1 MLSISVKEFLFWKN
15 KQLSKG
21 GDQQSF
27 DVLLDCIGGIS
38 TSDLNMKILN
48 PKENLHLKKNLE
60 FLESLWEEQLLKACP
75 IQYLCGITFWRDLKL
90 KVTNKVLIPRPETEL
105 IVDIV
110 FNIFKK
116 KSEKLFFAELGT
128 GSGAISIALALAY
141 PFSFGV
147 ATDIDQDALEIATK
161 NYKIFSNQSNLKFF
175 CGNWWSP
182 LESFKGK
189 IDLAISN
196 PPYIPR
202 DTYEKLPKEVKNF
215 EPKIALLGGDDGLKH
230 IREIILKAPLF
241 LKEKG
246 WLILE
251 NHFDQSEKVKKLL
264 IKIIIL
270 NLSINYFFTLLIHSF
285 LLVNL
290 IIYLL

>member
-1 MLSISVKEFLFWKN
+1 MLSISVEEFLHWKK

-27 DVLLDCIGGIS
+27 AVLLDCLGGIS
-38 TSDLNMKILN
+38 ISDLNLIIIN
-48 PKENLHLKKNLE
+48 SGRNLHLKKNLD
-60 FLESLWEEQLLKACP
+60 FLESIWNEHLIKSCP

-105 IVDIV
+105 IIDIV
-110 FNIFKK
+110 FNIFRK

-141 PFSFGV
+141 PFSDGV
-147 ATDIDQDALEIATK
+147 ATDIDRDALEIATK
-161 NYKIFSNQSNLKFF
+161 NYINSSKNANLKFY

-182 LESFKGK
+182 LERFKGK
-189 IDLAISN
+189 LDLAISN
-196 PPYIPR
+196 PPYIPQE
-202 DTYEKLPKEVKNF
+202 TYEKLPKEVKNF
-215 EPKIALLGGDDGLKH
+215 EPKVALLGGEDGLKH
-230 IREIILKAPLF
+230 IKEIIQKAPLF

-251 NHFDQSEKVKKLL
+251 NHFDQGEKVKQLL
-264 IKIIIL
+264 IKNKFTSIEIVKD
-270 NLSINYFFTLLIHSF
+270 LSGIGRFTIGR
-285 LLVNL
+285 
-290 IIYLL
+290 YK

>member
-1 MLSISVKEFLFWKN
+1 MLCISVKEFLLWKK

-27 DVLLDCIGGIS
+27 EVLLDCIGDIS
-38 TSDLNMKILN
+38 TRELNLKILN
-48 PKENLHLKKNLE
+48 PNGNLHLKKSLE
-60 FLESLWEEQLLKACP
+60 FLESVWEDHLIRSCP
-75 IQYLCGITFWRDLKL
+75 IQYLCGITYWRDLKL

-110 FNIFKK
+110 FNVFRR

-141 PFSFGV
+141 PFSEGV
-147 ATDIDQDALEIATK
+147 ATDIDQDALEIANK
-161 NYKIFSNQSNLKFF
+161 NFINSSKQSNLKFY

-189 IDLAISN
+189 LDLAISN
-196 PPYIPR
+196 PPYIPK

-215 EPKIALLGGDDGLKH
+215 EPKVALLGGEDGLKH
-230 IREIILKAPLF
+230 IREIIQKAPIF

-251 NHFDQSEKVKKLL
+251 NHFDQGEKVKQLL
-264 IKIIIL
+264 IKNKFTSIEIVKD
-270 NLSINYFFTLLIHSF
+270 LSGIGRFTIGR
-285 LLVNL
+285 
-290 IIYLL
+290 YK

>member
-1 MLSISVKEFLFWKN
+1 MLCISVEELLFWKK

-27 DVLLDCIGGIS
+27 EVLLECIGGIS
-38 TSDLNMKILN
+38 TSDLNLKILN
-48 PKENLHLKKNLE
+48 PKGNLYLKKNLD
-60 FLESLWEEQLLKACP
+60 FLESVWNDHLLKSCP

-110 FNIFKK
+110 FNKFRN

-141 PFSFGV
+141 PFSDGV

-161 NYKIFSNQSNLKFF
+161 NYVNSSKKSNLRFY

-189 IDLAISN
+189 LDLAISN
-196 PPYIPR
+196 PPYIPK
-202 DTYEKLPKEVKNF
+202 DIYKKLPKEVKNF
-215 EPKIALLGGDDGLKH
+215 EPKVALLGGEDGLKH
-230 IREIILKAPLF
+230 IKEIIQKAPLF

-251 NHFDQSEKVKKLL
+251 NHFDQGEKVKQLL
-264 IKIIIL
+264 IKNKFTSIEIVKD
-270 NLSINYFFTLLIHSF
+270 LSGIGRFTIGR
-285 LLVNL
+285 
-290 IIYLL
+290 YK

>member
-1 MLSISVKEFLFWKN
+1 MLSISVEEFLIWKN

-27 DVLLDCIGGIS
+27 AFLLDCIAGIS
-38 TSDLNMKILN
+38 TSDLNLIILN
-48 PKENLHLKKNLE
+48 PKGNLLLKKNLE
-60 FLESLWEEQLLKACP
+60 FLESVWDDHLLNSCP
-75 IQYLCGITFWRDLKL
+75 VQYLCEITFWRDLKL

-110 FNIFKK
+110 FNIFRK
-116 KSEKLFFAELGT
+116 KSEKLVFAELGT
-128 GSGAISIALALAY
+128 GSGAISIALSLAY
-141 PFSFGV
+141 PLSEGV

-161 NYKIFSNQSNLKFF
+161 NFINSSKRSNLKFYY
-175 CGNWWSP
+175 GNWWSP
-182 LESFKGK
+182 LQSFKGK
-189 IDLAISN
+189 LDLAISN

-215 EPKIALLGGDDGLKH
+215 EPKVALLGGEDGLEH
-230 IREIILKAPLF
+230 IKEIIQKAPLF

-251 NHFDQSEKVKKLL
+251 NHFDQGEKVKKLL
-264 IKIIIL
+264 IKNKFTSIEIVKD
-270 NLSINYFFTLLIHSF
+270 LSGIGRFTIGR
-285 LLVNL
+285 
-290 IIYLL
+290 YK

>member
-1 MLSISVKEFLFWKN
+1 MLCISVKEFLLWKK

-27 DVLLDCIGGIS
+27 EVLLDCIGDIS
-38 TSDLNMKILN
+38 TRDLNLKILN
-48 PKENLHLKKNLE
+48 PKGNLHLKKNLE
-60 FLESLWEEQLLKACP
+60 FLESVWDDHLLKSSP

-90 KVTNKVLIPRPETEL
+90 KVTNIVLIPRPETEL

-110 FNIFKK
+110 FNIFRR

-141 PFSFGV
+141 PFSDGV
-147 ATDIDQDALEIATK
+147 ATDIDQDALDIATK
-161 NYKIFSNQSNLKFF
+161 NYINFSNQSNLKFY

-182 LESFKGK
+182 LESCKGK
-189 IDLAISN
+189 LDLAISN

-215 EPKIALLGGDDGLKH
+215 EPKVALLGGEDGLKH
-230 IREIILKAPLF
+230 IREIIQKAPLF

-251 NHFDQSEKVKKLL
+251 NHFDQSEKVKQLL
-264 IKIIIL
+264 IKNKFTSIEIVKD
-270 NLSINYFFTLLIHSF
+270 LSGIGRFTIGR
-285 LLVNL
+285 
-290 IIYLL
+290 YK

>member
-1 MLSISVKEFLFWKN
+1 MLCISVKEFLFWKK

-27 DVLLDCIGGIS
+27 AVLLDCIGGIS
-38 TSDLNMKILN
+38 AGDLNLMSLN
-48 PKENLHLKKNLE
+48 LDGKLYLKKKLE
-60 FLESLWEEQLLKACP
+60 FLESIWDDHLFKSCP

-105 IVDIV
+105 IIDIV
-110 FNIFKK
+110 FNIFRK

-141 PFSFGV
+141 PFSDGV

-161 NYKIFSNQSNLKFF
+161 NYINSSKQSNLKFY

-189 IDLAISN
+189 LDLAISN
-196 PPYIPR
+196 PPYIPK

-215 EPKIALLGGDDGLKH
+215 EPKVALLGGEDGLKH
-230 IREIILKAPLF
+230 IREIIQKAPLF

-251 NHFDQSEKVKKLL
+251 NHFDQGEKVKQLL
-264 IKIIIL
+264 IKNKFTSIEIVKD
-270 NLSINYFFTLLIHSF
+270 LSGIGRFTIGR
-285 LLVNL
+285 
-290 IIYLL
+290 YK

>member
-1 MLSISVKEFLFWKN
+1 MLCISVKEFLLWKK

-27 DVLLDCIGGIS
+27 EVLLDCIGDIS
-38 TSDLNMKILN
+38 TRDLNLKILN
-48 PKENLHLKKNLE
+48 PNGNLHLKKNLE
-60 FLESLWEEQLLKACP
+60 FLESVWEDHLIRSCP
-75 IQYLCGITFWRDLKL
+75 IQYLCGITYWRDLKL

-110 FNIFKK
+110 FKIFGN
-116 KSEKLFFAELGT
+116 KSQKLFFAELGT
-128 GSGAISIALALAY
+128 GSGAISIALTLAN
-141 PFSFGV
+141 PLWNGI

-161 NYKIFSNQSNLKFF
+161 NYINYSKQSNLKFY

-189 IDLAISN
+189 LNLVISN

-215 EPKIALLGGDDGLKH
+215 EPKVALLGGEDGLKH

-241 LKEKG
+241 LKENG

-251 NHFDQSEKVKKLL
+251 NHFDQSEKVKQLL
-264 IKIIIL
+264 IKNKFTSIEIVKD
-270 NLSINYFFTLLIHSF
+270 LSGIGRFTIGR
-285 LLVNL
+285 
-290 IIYLL
+290 YK

>member
-1 MLSISVKEFLFWKN
+1 MLSVPGEEFLFWKK

-21 GDQQSF
+21 GDHLSF
-27 DVLLDCIGGIS
+27 AVLLDCIGGIS
-38 TSDLNMKILN
+38 SNDLNLISIN
-48 PKENLHLKKNLE
+48 PEGNLYLKKNLE
-60 FLESLWEEQLLKACP
+60 FLESIWNEHLLKSCP

-110 FNIFKK
+110 FSIFRK

-128 GSGAISIALALAY
+128 GSGAISIALTLAY
-141 PFSFGV
+141 PFSEGI
-147 ATDIDQDALEIATK
+147 ATDIDQDALEIAFK
-161 NYKIFSNQSNLKFF
+161 NYVNSSKQSNLKFF

-189 IDLAISN
+189 FDLAIAN
-196 PPYIPR
+196 PPYIPQ

-215 EPKIALLGGDDGLKH
+215 EPKVALLGGEDGLKH
-230 IREIILKAPLF
+230 IREIIQKAPLF

-251 NHFDQSEKVKKLL
+251 NHFDQGEKVKQLL
-264 IKIIIL
+264 IKNKFTSIEIVKD
-270 NLSINYFFTLLIHSF
+270 LSGIGRFTIGR
-285 LLVNL
+285 
-290 IIYLL
+290 YK

>member
-1 MLSISVKEFLFWKN
+1 MLCITVEEFLFWKK

-27 DVLLDCIGGIS
+27 AVLLDCIGGIS
-38 TSDLNMKILN
+38 TSDLNLKSIN
-48 PKENLHLKKNLE
+48 PRGNLHLKKNLE
-60 FLESLWEEQLLKACP
+60 FLESVWDDHLLKSCP
-75 IQYLCGITFWRDLKL
+75 IQYLCGTTFWRDLKL
-90 KVTNKVLIPRPETEL
+90 KVTNKVLIPRSETEL

-110 FNIFKK
+110 FSIFRK
-116 KSEKLFFAELGT
+116 KSEKLLFAELGT

-141 PFSFGV
+141 PLSEGV

-161 NYKIFSNQSNLKFF
+161 NYINSSKQSNLKFS

-182 LESFKGK
+182 LESYKGK

-196 PPYIPR
+196 PPYIPK

-215 EPKIALLGGDDGLKH
+215 EPKVALLGGEDGLKH
-230 IREIILKAPLF
+230 IKEIIQKAPLF

-251 NHFDQSEKVKKLL
+251 NHFDQGEKVKQLL
-264 IKIIIL
+264 IKNKFKSVEIV
-270 NLSINYFFTLLIHSF
+270 NDLSGVGRFTIGR
-285 LLVNL
+285 
-290 IIYLL
+290 YK

>member
-1 MLSISVKEFLFWKN
+1 MLCVSVKEFLFWKT

-27 DVLLDCIGGIS
+27 EVLLDCIGGIS
-38 TSDLNMKILN
+38 ARDLNWKILN
-48 PKENLHLKKNLE
+48 PSGNLHLKKNLK
-60 FLESLWEEQLLKACP
+60 FLESVWDDHLLNSCP
-75 IQYLCGITFWRDLKL
+75 IQYLCGITYWRDLKL

-110 FNIFKK
+110 FNIFKN

-141 PFSFGV
+141 PLSYGV
-147 ATDIDQDALEIATK
+147 ATDVDQDALEIATE
-161 NYKIFSNQSNLKFF
+161 NYINSSKHSNLKFY

-189 IDLAISN
+189 LDLAISN

-202 DTYEKLPKEVKNF
+202 NTYEALPKEVKNF
-215 EPKIALLGGDDGLKH
+215 EPKVALLGGEDGLKH
-230 IREIILKAPLF
+230 IREIIQKAPFF
-241 LKEKG
+241 LKKKG

-251 NHFDQSEKVKKLL
+251 NHFDQSEKVEQLL
-264 IKIIIL
+264 IK
-270 NLSINYFFTLLIHSF
+270 NKFTSIKIVKDFSGIGRFTIGR
-285 LLVNL
+285 
-290 IIYLL
+290 YK

>member
-1 MLSISVKEFLFWKN
+1 MLSISLEEFLIWKK

-27 DVLLDCIGGIS
+27 AVLLDCIGGIS
-38 TSDLNMKILN
+38 ASDLNLISINLEGK
-48 PKENLHLKKNLE
+48 LHLKKKLE
-60 FLESLWEEQLLKACP
+60 FLESLWDDHLLKSCP

-110 FNIFKK
+110 FNKFRR

-141 PFSFGV
+141 PSSDGV

-161 NYKIFSNQSNLKFF
+161 NFINSSKQSNLKFY

-189 IDLAISN
+189 LDLAISN
-196 PPYIPR
+196 PPYIPK

-215 EPKIALLGGDDGLKH
+215 EPKVALLGGEDGLKH
-230 IREIILKAPLF
+230 IRKIIQKAPLF

-251 NHFDQSEKVKKLL
+251 NHFDQGEKVKQLL
-264 IKIIIL
+264 LK
-270 NLSINYFFTLLIHSF
+270 NQFTSIEIVKDFSGIGRFTIGR
-285 LLVNL
+285 
-290 IIYLL
+290 YK

>member
-1 MLSISVKEFLFWKN
+1 MPSVSFEEFLIWKK

-27 DVLLDCIGGIS
+27 AVLLDCIGGLS
-38 TSDLNMKILN
+38 ASDLNLMSINLEGK
-48 PKENLHLKKNLE
+48 LHLKKKLE
-60 FLESLWEEQLLKACP
+60 FLESVWDVHLLDSCP

-110 FNIFKK
+110 FNIFRR

-141 PFSFGV
+141 PSSDGV

-161 NYKIFSNQSNLKFF
+161 NFLNSSKQSNLKFY

-189 IDLAISN
+189 LDLAISN
-196 PPYIPR
+196 PPYIPQ
-202 DTYEKLPKEVKNF
+202 DIYEKLPKEVKNF
-215 EPKIALLGGDDGLKH
+215 EPKVALLGGEDGLKH
-230 IREIILKAPLF
+230 IRKIIQKAPF
-241 LKEKG
+241 YLKEQG

-251 NHFDQSEKVKKLL
+251 NHFDQGEKVKQLL
-264 IKIIIL
+264 LKNQFTSIEIV
-270 NLSINYFFTLLIHSF
+270 NDLSGIGRFTIGR
-285 LLVNL
+285 
-290 IIYLL
+290 YK

>member
-1 MLSISVKEFLFWKN
+1 MHCISVEEFLFWKK

-27 DVLLDCIGGIS
+27 AVLLDCIGGLP
-38 TSDLNMKILN
+38 TSDLTLISIKPEGKLY
-48 PKENLHLKKNLE
+48 LKQNLE
-60 FLESLWEEQLLKACP
+60 FLESIWNEHLLKCCP

-90 KVTNKVLIPRPETEL
+90 KVSNKVLIPRPETEL

-110 FNIFKK
+110 FNIFQE

-141 PFSFGV
+141 PSSDGV

-161 NYKIFSNQSNLKFF
+161 NFINSSNQSNLRFY

-182 LESFKGK
+182 LESFQGK
-189 IDLAISN
+189 LDLAISN

-215 EPKIALLGGDDGLKH
+215 EPKVALLGGEDGLKH
-230 IREIILKAPLF
+230 IREIIRKAPLF

-246 WLILE
+246 WLIIE
-251 NHFDQSEKVKKLL
+251 NHYDQGEKVKQLL
-264 IKIIIL
+264 IKNKFTSVEIVKD
-270 NLSINYFFTLLIHSF
+270 LSGIGRFTIGR
-285 LLVNL
+285 
-290 IIYLL
+290 YK